1 MCASVRTEY
10 VFMGVMARISLLVT
24 LAAQVCL
31 CLCVSR
37 TLASLECV
45 WTVVLVEDPGP
56 HMLMTSV
63 TPGDSPHPMGTAW
76 DHLRAPKA
84 DPSVFLSSF
93 LLLFRF
99 CCL

>member
-10 VFMGVMARISLLVT
+10 VFMGAEARISLLVT
-24 LAAQVCL
+24 LCAQVCL

-56 HMLMTSV
+56 HMLMTSIN
-63 TPGDSPHPMGTAW
+63 PRDSPHPMGTAW
-76 DHLRAPKA
+76 DHLR
-84 DPSVFLSSF
+84 
-93 LLLFRF
+93 
-99 CCL
+99 